1 LFGDYLFTL
10 GLVECKKQSDQWGKM
25 NSTDEVVHSVMSMTG
40 WEKIV
45 KGRKPRNAVVVQMQE
60 RWTPPP
66 EGFLKINCDG
76 AFLPELKV
84 GARGFVIRDHT
95 SDSIAAGAGKLY
107 RAFQAMHAETL
118 GCLEAL
124 KAACDLGIGN
134 IVLETDYLN
143 LVNALKSISFD
154 LCVERWLFK
163 ELRHLMFSDFI
174 SCSVKHC
181 NRICNTGA
189 HSLAHFAKLVMLW
202 TAPLPTIVNDA
213 LVRNM
218 SAGPDV

>member
-1 LFGDYLFTL
+1 
-10 GLVECKKQSDQWGKM
+10 M

-45 KGRKPRNAVVVQMQE
+45 KGTKPRNAAAVQMQE

-84 GARGFVIRDHT
+84 GAWGFVIRDHT
-95 SDSIAAGAGKLY
+95 GDSIAAGAGKLY
-107 RAFQAMHAETL
+107 KAFQAMHAETV

-124 KAACDLGIGN
+124 KAARDLGIGN
-134 IVLETDYLN
+134 IILETDCLN
-143 LVNALKSISFD
+143 LVKALKSTSFD
-154 LCVERWLFK
+154 LCVEGWLFK

-189 HSLAHFAKLVMLW
+189 HSIAHFALSGDPELVMLW
-202 TAPLPTIVNDA
+202 TAPLPTFVNDV
-213 LVRNM
+213 LVRDM